1 MGQVSYGGGRGKIIG
16 RRDLYAYPY
25 VQVEDHGLVDQEGEG
40 GQMDD
45 RPQDRAEDRRRRGP
59 LGDEAAEETRRVPQ
73 GGGPGGDSGGR
84 RGGEDTATRRLS
96 PEEEEREAAVREGA
110 TRESPSGE
118 VTSPRGGPEDEGKR
132 VIRPARARGDEDD
145 DVPYTRE
152 ERLREVYGGV
162 DWLASFIGSVF
173 ALLCAGVLLLLFS
186 GLVLGPLGFTLDLR
200 GREIDT
206 AIIIGLV
213 VVGVTLLISYF
224 VGGYIAGRLVRFDGG
239 RNGAATVGWSVLL
252 IIIFG
257 FFGAVLL
264 GSFLPDSV
272 FGVVQGFLQNTVIPT
287 AGGLFE
293 LGLVGAGIA
302 VGALLLM
309 LLGGFLGGRL
319 GNRYHTR
326 IDETT

>member
-1 MGQVSYGGGRGKIIG
+1 
-16 RRDLYAYPY
+16 
-25 VQVEDHGLVDQEGEG
+25 
-40 GQMDD
+40 MDD
-45 RPQDRAEDRRRRGP
+45 RPQDRAEERRRRGP
-59 LGDEAAEETRRVPQ
+59 LGDEGNAEETRRIPQ
-73 GGGPGGDSGGR
+73 SGSPGES
-84 RGGEDTATRRLS
+84 RGGEDTATRGLS
-96 PEEEEREAAVREGA
+96 PEEGEREATAREGV
-110 TRESPSGE
+110 TRESSSGE
-118 VTSPRGGPEDEGKR
+118 VTSPRGGPPPPEDEGTR

-145 DVPYTRE
+145 VPYTRE
-152 ERLREVYGGV
+152 ERLRDVYGGV
-162 DWLASFIGSVF
+162 DWLASFIGCVF
-173 ALLCAGVLLLLFS
+173 ALLCAVVLLLLFS

-213 VVGVTLLISYF
+213 VIGVALLISYF

-272 FGVVQGFLQNTVIPT
+272 FGVVQGFLQDTVIPT

-302 VGALLLM
+302 LGAILLM

>member
-1 MGQVSYGGGRGKIIG
+1 
-16 RRDLYAYPY
+16 
-25 VQVEDHGLVDQEGEG
+25 
-40 GQMDD
+40 MDD
-45 RPQDRAEDRRRRGP
+45 RPQDRAEERRRRGP
-59 LGDEAAEETRRVPQ
+59 LGDEGDAEETRRVPQ
-73 GGGPGGDSGGR
+73 GGGPGGDPGGS

-96 PEEEEREAAVREGA
+96 PEEAEREAAAREGA
-110 TRESPSGE
+110 TLESSPGE

-132 VIRPARARGDEDD
+132 VIRPARERGDED

-152 ERLREVYGGV
+152 ERLRDVYGGV
-162 DWLASFIGSVF
+162 DWLASFIGCVF
-173 ALLCAGVLLLLFS
+173 ALLCAGALLLLFS

-206 AIIIGLV
+206 AIIVGLV
-213 VVGVTLLISYF
+213 IIGITLLISHF

-264 GSFLPDSV
+264 GSFLPDSI
-272 FGVVQGFLQNTVIPT
+272 FGVVQGFLQDTVIPT

-293 LGLVGAGIA
+293 LGIVGAGIA
-302 VGALLLM
+302 VGAILLM

-319 GNRYHTR
+319 GNRYHNR